1 MAELVIFALMGA
13 VTLGGAVT
21 VIRARNPV
29 YGAMGLMAA
38 LFALAVFYVVHL
50 AHFVAAVQVIVY
62 AGAVITL
69 FLFVIMFVGVD
80 RAERFT
86 EKLAVQRP
94 AALIV
99 LAGVLA
105 LAGALV
111 ITGQFDW
118 VITTGDEAAEVQGTV
133 EEIGG
138 NLISVEEGAGRRAS
152 RWLLPFEATSLLLI
166 AAAVGAIALAF
177 YRPRR
182 KDEPGGQG
190 AGAEQP
196 GAPSL
201 SDSGMGGPP

>member
-1 MAELVIFALMGA
+1 MVELVIFALMGA
-13 VTLGGAVT
+13 AALGGAFT
-21 VIRARNPV
+21 VIKARNPV

-80 RAERFT
+80 RAERQT

-111 ITGQFDW
+111 MTGQFDW
-118 VITTGDEAAEVQGTV
+118 VITTGGEAAEVQGTV
-133 EEIGG
+133 EEIGA
-138 NLISVEEGAGRRAS
+138 NLISVEDGAGRRAS
-152 RWLLPFEATSLLLI
+152 RWLLPFQATALLLV
-166 AAAVGAIALAF
+166 AAAVGAISLAF

-182 KDEPGGQG
+182 RGGPEEEAAEPGR
-190 AGAEQP
+190 AGD
-196 GAPSL
+196 PS
-201 SDSGMGGPP
+201 

>member
-1 MAELVIFALMGA
+1 MVELIIFALMGSA
-13 VTLGGAVT
+13 ALGGAFT
-21 VIRARNPV
+21 VIKARNPV

-50 AHFVAAVQVIVY
+50 AHFAAAVQVIVY

-80 RAERFT
+80 RAERAS

-94 AALIV
+94 AALAV
-99 LAGVLA
+99 LVGVLA

-111 ITGQFDW
+111 FTGQFDW
-118 VITTGDEAAEVQGTV
+118 VITTGEEAAEVQGTV

-138 NLISVEEGAGRRAS
+138 NLISVEDGAGRRAS

-166 AAAVGAIALAF
+166 VSAVGAVALAF

-182 KDEPGGQG
+182 RGEPEEEPAEPGR
-190 AGAEQP
+190 A
-196 GAPSL
+196 
-201 SDSGMGGPP
+201 DGPP

>member
-1 MAELVIFALMGA
+1 MVELIIFALMGSVA
-13 VTLGGAVT
+13 LGGAFT
-21 VIRARNPV
+21 VIKARNPV

-80 RAERFT
+80 RAERAA

-94 AALIV
+94 AALAV

-111 ITGQFDW
+111 LTGQFDW
-118 VITTGDEAAEVQGTV
+118 VITTGGEAAEVQGTV

-138 NLISVEEGAGRRAS
+138 NLISVEDGAGRRAS

-166 AAAVGAIALAF
+166 VAAVGAVALAF

-182 KDEPGGQG
+182 RGEPEEETAEPGR
-190 AGAEQP
+190 A
-196 GAPSL
+196 
-201 SDSGMGGPP
+201 GGPP

>member
-1 MAELVIFALMGA
+1 MVELIIFALMGSA
-13 VTLGGAVT
+13 ALGGAFT
-21 VIRARNPV
+21 VIKARNPV

-50 AHFVAAVQVIVY
+50 AHFAAAVQVIVY

-80 RAERFT
+80 RAERAS

-94 AALIV
+94 AALAV
-99 LAGVLA
+99 LVGVLA

-111 ITGQFDW
+111 FTGQFDW
-118 VITTGDEAAEVQGTV
+118 VITTGEEAAEVQGTV

-138 NLISVEEGAGRRAS
+138 NLISVEDGAGRRAS

-166 AAAVGAIALAF
+166 VAAVGAVALAF

-182 KDEPGGQG
+182 RGGPEEEPAEPGR
-190 AGAEQP
+190 AGDTP
-196 GAPSL
+196 
-201 SDSGMGGPP
+201 

>member
-1 MAELVIFALMGA
+1 MVELIIFVLMGA
-13 VTLGGAVT
+13 VALGGAVA
-21 VIRARNPV
+21 VVKARNPV

-80 RAERFT
+80 RAERLT

-94 AALIV
+94 AALAV

-105 LAGALV
+105 LAGVLV

-118 VITTGDEAAEVQGTV
+118 VITVGEGAEVRGTV
-133 EEIGG
+133 EEIGA
-138 NLISVEEGAGRRAS
+138 NLISVEEGGVQRAS

-166 AAAVGAIALAF
+166 VAAVGAVSLAF

-182 KDEPGGQG
+182 KEEPDDET
-190 AGAEQP
+190 AGADRP
-196 GAPSL
+196 GRPS
-201 SDSGMGGPP
+201 

>member
-1 MAELVIFALMGA
+1 MVELIIFALMGSVA
-13 VTLGGAVT
+13 LGGAFT
-21 VIRARNPV
+21 VIKARNPV

-80 RAERFT
+80 RAERAA

-94 AALIV
+94 AALAV

-111 ITGQFDW
+111 LTGQFDW
-118 VITTGDEAAEVQGTV
+118 VITTGGEAAEVQGTV

-138 NLISVEEGAGRRAS
+138 NLISVEDGAGRRAS

-166 AAAVGAIALAF
+166 VAAVGAVALAF

-182 KDEPGGQG
+182 KGEPEEETAEPGRT
-190 AGAEQP
+190 
-196 GAPSL
+196 
-201 SDSGMGGPP
+201 GGPP